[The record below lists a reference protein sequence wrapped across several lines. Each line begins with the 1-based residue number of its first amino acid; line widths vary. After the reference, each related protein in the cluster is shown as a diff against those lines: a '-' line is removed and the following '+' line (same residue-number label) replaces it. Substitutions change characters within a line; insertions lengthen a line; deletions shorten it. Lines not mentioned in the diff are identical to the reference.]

1 MKLGLALSG
10 GGIKGAAHIGVLK
23 AFEEEN
29 IKIDYI
35 SGTSSGSIVATLY
48 AIGYK
53 PEQIYSI
60 FRSYSKQINYIS
72 IWNIVKLIYGL
83 ITKGEIIIQGLNN
96 GKKIES
102 LMKQF
107 CEEKGIK
114 NIKEIKMP
122 LIIPSVS
129 LHNGKKYIFS
139 SCQNR
144 GSYNDG
150 KEYISDIEIEKVVRA
165 SCSYP
170 GVFEPFK
177 YGTDEMIDG
186 GIKENTP
193 WKELQIAGADKVI
206 GVTFEE
212 DLKDDDYINIIEVL
226 EVALRILSH
235 ELSNF
240 ELAGQEKILRIKTKH
255 ISLLDSSKIDF
266 LYAKGYS
273 EAKEFIR
280 KDNTLK
286 E

>member
-23 AFEEEN
+23 AFEEEK

-48 AIGYK
+48 AVGYK
-53 PEQIYSI
+53 PDEIYSI
-60 FRSYSKQINYIS
+60 FKSYCKQITYVS
-72 IWNIVKLIYGL
+72 MKNIAKLIYGL
-83 ITKGEIIIQGLNN
+83 IFKNQIIIQGLND
-96 GKKIES
+96 GRKIEK

-107 CEEKGIK
+107 CAEKQIR
-114 NIKEIKMP
+114 NINEIKIP

-129 LHNGKKYIFS
+129 LHNGKKYVFS
-139 SCQNR
+139 SLENR
-144 GSYNDG
+144 SSYDDG
-150 KEYISDIEIEKVVRA
+150 KEYINNIEIEKAVRA

-170 GVFEPFK
+170 GVFEPLK

-193 WKELQIAGADKVI
+193 WEELQIAGADKVI

-212 DLKDDDYINIIEVL
+212 YLKEDDYINIIEVL
-226 EVALRILSH
+226 ERSFGILSH

-240 ELAGQEKILRIKTKH
+240 ELAGAEELLKIKTKH
-255 ISLLDSSKIDF
+255 ISLLDSSKIEF
-266 LYAKGYS
+266 LYTKGYS
-273 EAKEFIR
+273 KAKEYIR
-280 KDNTLK
+280 KNK
-286 E
+286 IY

>member
-23 AFEEEN
+23 AFEEEK

-48 AIGYK
+48 AVGYK
-53 PEQIYSI
+53 PDEIYSI
-60 FRSYSKQINYIS
+60 FKNYCKQITYVS
-72 IWNIVKLIYGL
+72 MKNIAKLIYGL
-83 ITKGEIIIQGLNN
+83 IFKNQILIQGLND
-96 GKKIES
+96 GRKIEK

-107 CEEKGIK
+107 CAEKQIR
-114 NIKEIKMP
+114 NINEIKIP

-129 LHNGKKYIFS
+129 LHNGKKYVFS
-139 SCQNR
+139 SLENR
-144 GSYNDG
+144 SSYDDG
-150 KEYISDIEIEKVVRA
+150 KEYINNIEIEKAVRA

-170 GVFEPFK
+170 GVFEPLK

-193 WKELQIAGADKVI
+193 WEELQIAGADKVI

-212 DLKDDDYINIIEVL
+212 YLKEDDYINIIEVL
-226 EVALRILSH
+226 ERSFGILSH

-240 ELAGQEKILRIKTKH
+240 ELAGAEELLKIKTKH
-255 ISLLDSSKIDF
+255 ISLLDSSKIEF
-266 LYAKGYS
+266 LYTKGYS
-273 EAKEFIR
+273 KAKEYIR
-280 KDNTLK
+280 KNKIYL
-286 E
+286 

>member
-23 AFEEEN
+23 AFEEEK

-48 AIGYK
+48 AVGYK
-53 PEQIYSI
+53 PDEIYSI
-60 FRSYSKQINYIS
+60 FKNYCKQITYVS
-72 IWNIVKLIYGL
+72 MKNIAKLIYGL
-83 ITKGEIIIQGLNN
+83 IFKNQILIQGLND
-96 GKKIES
+96 GRKIEK

-107 CEEKGIK
+107 CAEKQIR
-114 NIKEIKMP
+114 NINEIKIP

-129 LHNGKKYIFS
+129 LHNGKKYVFS
-139 SCQNR
+139 SLENR
-144 GSYNDG
+144 SSYDDG
-150 KEYISDIEIEKVVRA
+150 KEYINNIEIEKAVRA

-170 GVFEPFK
+170 GVFEPLK

-193 WKELQIAGADKVI
+193 WEELQIAGADKVI

-212 DLKDDDYINIIEVL
+212 YLKEDDYINIIEVL
-226 EVALRILSH
+226 ERSFGILSH

-240 ELAGQEKILRIKTKH
+240 ELAGAEELLKIKTKH
-255 ISLLDSSKIDF
+255 ISLLDSSKIEF
-266 LYAKGYS
+266 LYTKGYS
-273 EAKEFIR
+273 KAKEYIR
-280 KDNTLK
+280 KNK
-286 E
+286 IY